1 GVAIIAEVFA
11 AAVIIVGAI
20 AILGYELDQVG
31 IAWEPVIDNGATVAA
46 GVGLGAAAI
55 AAVRGATYGLGT
67 LGAPAALNIGIG
79 TAILLELGVATGL
92 FIVEIWAIGKGLDE
106 IGQAWQ
112 PVLDNGETI
121 ASGIAL
127 GTSLLVGIGVVTAAL
142 GAATVASAGLLPI
155 AIGLGTAILVELA
168 AAFVAFVESL
178 IAVAD
183 ELGDRLSP
191 SLDNLNGKLPGLESD
206 MADFTDY
213 MTGLADEISSYTG
226 SMGSIT
232 WDSIVNGFLKLF
244 AGNPI

>member
-1 GVAIIAEVFA
+1 MIVTEVAA

-20 AILGYELDQVG
+20 AVLGYELEEVG
-31 IAWEPVIDNGATVAA
+31 KAWEPVIDNGATVAA
-46 GVGLGAAAI
+46 GVGLGTTAI
-55 AAVRGATYGLGT
+55 AAVGLATYGLGT
-67 LGAPAALNIGIG
+67 LGATAAINIGIG

-142 GAATVASAGLLPI
+142 GAATVASVGLLPV

-168 AAFVAFVESL
+168 AAFVLFTESL
-178 IAVAD
+178 VDVAD
-183 ELGDRLSP
+183 ELNFNLAP
-191 SLDNLNGKLPGLESD
+191 SLRNLNETLPQLT
-206 MADFTDY
+206 M
-213 MTGLADEISSYTG
+213 MCLILWILWEILQVKFLPIPIAWG
-226 SMGSIT
+226 ALLG
-232 WDSIVNGFLKLF
+232 IVL
-244 AGNPI
+244 